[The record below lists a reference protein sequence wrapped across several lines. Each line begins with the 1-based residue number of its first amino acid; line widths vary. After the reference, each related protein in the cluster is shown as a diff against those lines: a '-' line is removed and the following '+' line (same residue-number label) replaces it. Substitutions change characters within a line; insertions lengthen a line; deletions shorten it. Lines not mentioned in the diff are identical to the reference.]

1 MDGENP
7 KEVVL
12 ATIMAAVDNDRIARD
27 LRLVYDMIEK
37 EGDTSKEGLLG
48 KMSEE
53 LTQMIV
59 EGPLASDFI
68 GNFEGDEDALKE
80 RLEDLV
86 KEVTAFLWL
95 HRIHINVQRYAQTVN
110 ALEQVFRLKQE
121 MDRVS
126 DFQDDNA

>member
-1 MDGENP
+1 MDGKDP

-12 ATIMAAVDNDRIARD
+12 ATIMAAVDNDRIAAD

-37 EGDTSKEGLLG
+37 EGATDGEELLG

-95 HRIHINVQRYAQTVN
+95 HRIHMGVQRYGQTVN

-126 DFQDDNA
+126 DFQDENA